1 MTSNVHIKSNKN
13 IQSYCQIIKMI
24 IVYKKKKKISY
35 LVKYRKVLQPV

>member
-24 IVYKKKKKISY
+24 IVYKKKKISY